1 MARPLDHLL
10 KELETMLL
18 KMGEKVEVSIH
29 KAMKS
34 FEKSDLLL
42 AQEVIREDVDID
54 EMEEKIDDTV
64 IRLIA
69 TQQPVATDLRKILT
83 AMNIASDL
91 ERMADLAVDIAEE
104 AMEAERHDKNSKLI
118 HFSLILT
125 MGQMTQQMVHDGLNS
140 YIDGNTDFAK
150 MLSRRD
156 DQIDDYYEQIIR
168 QMGDYLGNKSPY
180 AEEAR
185 KVCFVA
191 RFLERIADHAT
202 NIAESVV
209 YMETGKRMDLN

>member
-1 MARPLDHLL
+1 MCGLH
-10 KELETMLL
+10 
-18 KMGEKVEVSIH
+18 KVI
-29 KAMKS
+29 
-34 FEKSDLLL
+34 
-42 AQEVIREDVDID
+42 QEDVNID
-54 EMEEKIDDTV
+54 EMEVKIDDTV
-64 IRLIA
+64 IKLIA

-83 AMNIASDL
+83 AMKIASDL

-104 AMEAERHDKNSKLI
+104 AAETGRYQKNPKLI

-140 YIDGNTDFAK
+140 YIDGNTDLAK
-150 MLSRRD
+150 MLARRD
-156 DQIDDYYEQIIR
+156 DQVDDYYEQIIE
-168 QMGDYLGNKSPY
+168 QMGNYLGSNSPY

-209 YMETGKRMDLN
+209 YMETGKQIDLN